1 MLCRELG
8 RPQTLARAK
17 EALRSEPGGSQQ
29 GRVACG
35 FRGLSSLPRCS
46 IFTSSDLY
54 APPQHVDPLHSAWWA
69 SEAILTALRGRNMQD
84 PASELRRTP
93 LPRTPVNKGKREGR
107 GPGLRRTRSRRTRSL
122 GKPAPP
128 APKLCSTYNTKEYEP
143 SPLGR
148 TPKPDGAMEG
158 FRLPE
163 VLCDNC
169 VGHRTGVSG
178 VGAGL
183 CTNPRP

>member
-1 MLCRELG
+1 M
-8 RPQTLARAK
+8 PQIPT
-17 EALRSEPGGSQQ
+17 PIGTDIQDGGY
-29 GRVACG
+29 G
-35 FRGLSSLPRCS
+35 
-46 IFTSSDLY
+46 
-54 APPQHVDPLHSAWWA
+54 
-69 SEAILTALRGRNMQD
+69 
-84 PASELRRTP
+84 LRRTP

-163 VLCDNC
+163 VLYDNC